1 MKKIKTVFIWS
12 LCALCLLAGCSN
24 ADAQITENTELSA
37 EAQQSASA
45 SCDENDTSAE
55 NENTAATDLSG
66 QEEMSRADSDD
77 GTTHYYKPTGSLQT
91 QYHIETT
98 VPATENKSSDG
109 ENKKTGTFSLIID
122 CTNAV
127 NYGIRNKSPFD
138 KIIPENGLM
147 YYNASVEFE
156 EGENLLKVLK
166 RELKKN
172 KIVINVNGEYVRG
185 IGGLNEFDCG
195 TQSGWLY
202 MTDGVLPGYS
212 MAKCKLYNGCDVR
225 LIYTCTPGDV

>member
-1 MKKIKTVFIWS
+1 MKKIKTVFICL
-12 LCALCLLAGCSN
+12 LCALCLLAGCAR
-24 ADAQITENTELSA
+24 ADSSTTSNTELSA
-37 EAQQSASA
+37 EAQSSASA
-45 SCDENDTSAE
+45 SCDETSDKNADAVT
-55 NENTAATDLSG
+55 TALSE
-66 QEEMSRADSDD
+66 QEELSRAA
-77 GTTHYYKPTGSLQT
+77 GGNGETHYYKPTGSLQT
-91 QYHIETT
+91 QYHIDSTAPT
-98 VPATENKSSDG
+98 SENKTADES

-185 IGGLNEFDCG
+185 IGGLSEFDCG

-202 MTDGVLPGYS
+202 MTDGILPGYS
-212 MAKCKLYNGCDVR
+212 MAKCKLYDGCDVR